1 MIDSID
7 RLQAEARACQLCPLA
22 ETRTQVVVGEG
33 RVPSDLMIIGEGPG
47 AREDELG
54 RPFVGRSGKLLDRL
68 IEEELGRTRDQVYIT
83 NVVKCRP
90 PNNRDPRPEEMQ
102 ACAPWL
108 ERQIVL
114 VKPLVILLLGRTAVS
129 RVLGSSGVGAGRS
142 LTSLRGHRYDRS
154 GAVIIPTYHP
164 AYVLRGGAARLTE
177 MRVDFARARLTLSGG
192 SVEV

>member
-1 MIDSID
+1 MADSIA
-7 RLQAEARACQLCPLA
+7 LLCAQALVCQSCGLA
-22 ETRTQVVVGEG
+22 TTRTQVVVGEG
-33 RVPSDLMIIGEGPG
+33 EVPSDLMIIGEGPG

-68 IEEELGRTRDQVYIT
+68 IQEELGRTRDQVYIT

-90 PNNRDPRPEEMQ
+90 PNNRDPRPDEMH

-114 VKPLVILLLGRTAVS
+114 VDPRVILLLGKTAVS
-129 RVLGSSGVGAGRS
+129 RVLGVTGS
-142 LTSLRGHRYDRS
+142 LTALRGRRHDRN
-154 GAVIIPTYHP
+154 GILVIPTYHP
-164 AYVLRGGAARLTE
+164 AYVLRGGATRLTE

-192 SVEV
+192 PHAT